1 MVGVN
6 RRPRRIWF
14 LPETPDVLGILCR
27 QAMVTSEGMQAL
39 LAWANGEPA
48 AAKRLRDCEHRADE
62 VKRELR
68 QALTVAFTTPVDAE
82 DLYVMS
88 ERLDAVLN
96 GAKDAARESEVMAI
110 PPDEA
115 VAAMAA
121 LLAEGVRRLSEAFQR
136 LDKDGRTKA
145 KGDLSLSP
153 TDAADAAV
161 KAQRRLE
168 RVYREASSA
177 LLNVEDLREVV
188 GKRELYRRFS
198 RISETLTEAADRVWY
213 ATVKES

>member
-1 MVGVN
+1 M
-6 RRPRRIWF
+6 RRPRRSWF
-14 LPETPDVLGILCR
+14 LPETPDVVGILCR

-39 LAWANGEPA
+39 VAWASGDPA
-48 AAKRLRDCEHRADE
+48 AARRLRDTEHRADD

-136 LDKDGRTKA
+136 LERDGRTKA
-145 KGDLSLSP
+145 KGDLSP